1 MIQIDLPTLVKRLNL
16 FSRQALEMAA
26 SECMSQQAAEITVSH
41 VLIQMLAMP
50 RSDLRVIT
58 RQGDIG
64 MEELR
69 QALTVE
75 NYTTARSADSYPAFS
90 PMLVEWLK
98 EGWLLASA
106 EMQHSEL
113 RGGVLLLALL
123 HSPLRYI
130 PPAAARLL
138 TGINR
143 DRLQQD
149 FVQWTQESAE
159 SVVPDADGKVAGTLT
174 DAADTLL
181 ARYAKN
187 MTADARNGRL
197 DPVLCRDYEID
208 LMIDILCRRRK
219 NNPVVVGD
227 AGVGKSALIEG
238 LALRIVAGQ
247 VPDKLKNTDIMTLDL
262 GALQAGASVKGE
274 FEKRFKGLMA
284 EVIFSPVP
292 VILFI
297 DEAHTLIGAGNQQGG
312 LDISNLLKPALA
324 RGELKTIAATTWS
337 EYKKYFEKDAA
348 LSRRFQLVKV
358 SEPNAAEATIILRG
372 LSAVYE
378 QSHGVLID
386 DDALQAAATLSERY
400 LSGRQLPDKAIDVLD
415 TACARVAINLSSP
428 PKQISALTTL
438 SHQQEAE
445 IRQLERELRIG
456 LRTDT
461 SRMTEVL
468 EQYDETLS
476 ALDELEVAW
485 QQQQTLVQEII
496 ALRQQLLG
504 VAEDDV
510 ASLPDADAVEDTPPE
525 AEQDSTD
532 AESADDAG
540 SVQPEET
547 AETVSPVQRLAQLT
561 AELDAL
567 HNDQLLVSPHVDK
580 KQIAAVIA
588 EWTGVPLNRL
598 SQNEMSVITDLPVW
612 LGGTIKGQ
620 DLAIASLHKH
630 LLTARA
636 DLRRPGRPLGA
647 FLLAGPSGVGKTETV
662 LQLAE
667 LLYGGRQYLTTI
679 NMSEFQ
685 EKHTVSRLIGSP
697 PGYVGYGEGGVLT
710 EAIRQKPYS
719 VVLLDEV
726 EKAHPDVLNLFY
738 QAFDKGEMADGEGRL
753 IDCKNIVFFLTSNL
767 GYQVIV
773 EHADDP
779 ETMQEALYPVLADF
793 FKPALLARME
803 VVPYLPLSK
812 ETLATIIAGK
822 LARLDNVLRSRFGAD
837 VIIGPEVTDEIMS
850 RVTRAEN
857 GARMLESVIDGDMLP
872 PLSLLLLQKMAA
884 NTAIA
889 RIRLSAADGAFT
901 ADVEDALPDDAVT
914 PQTEDE
920 TVL

>member
-159 SVVPDADGKVAGTLT
+159 SVVPDADGKGAGTLT

-197 DPVLCRDYEID
+197 DPVLCRDHEID

-219 NNPVVVGD
+219 NNPVVVGE

-284 EVIFSPVP
+284 EVISSPVP

-468 EQYDETLS
+468 VQYDETLT
-476 ALDELEVAW
+476 ALDELEAAW
-485 QQQQTLVQEII
+485 HQQQTLVREII

-504 VAEDDV
+504 VAEDD
-510 ASLPDADAVEDTPPE
+510 AAPLPDADTVEDTQPE
-525 AEQDSTD
+525 SESEQDNTG
-532 AESADDAG
+532 AVPADEADRE
-540 SVQPEET
+540 QPEET
-547 AETVSPVQRLAQLT
+547 AETVSPVLNLTRSVKYSDADRAEIQRQLT
-561 AELDAL
+561 EQYISDYTATWRAGMDNLNIRNFESIGQLTGALEQVISGDQPLQRALTVLRDNTQPGVFSEKLSAKEREEALAEPDY
-567 HNDQLLVSPHVDK
+567 QLLTRLGHEFAPENSTLAVQKDK
-580 KQIAAVIA
+580 ESTMQAVYQQLT
-588 EWTGVPLNRL
+588 ELHRYL
-598 SQNEMSVITDLPVW
+598 
-612 LGGTIKGQ
+612 
-620 DLAIASLHKH
+620 LAIQNAPVPGKSALKAVQLRLDQNSSDPIFATRQMAKRC
-630 LLTARA
+630 LLRSTA
-636 DLRRPGRPLGA
+636 G
-647 FLLAGPSGVGKTETV
+647 
-662 LQLAE
+662 
-667 LLYGGRQYLTTI
+667 
-679 NMSEFQ
+679 
-685 EKHTVSRLIGSP
+685 
-697 PGYVGYGEGGVLT
+697 
-710 EAIRQKPYS
+710 
-719 VVLLDEV
+719 
-726 EKAHPDVLNLFY
+726 
-738 QAFDKGEMADGEGRL
+738 
-753 IDCKNIVFFLTSNL
+753 
-767 GYQVIV
+767 
-773 EHADDP
+773 
-779 ETMQEALYPVLADF
+779 LAD
-793 FKPALLARME
+793 
-803 VVPYLPLSK
+803 
-812 ETLATIIAGK
+812 
-822 LARLDNVLRSRFGAD
+822 
-837 VIIGPEVTDEIMS
+837 
-850 RVTRAEN
+850 
-857 GARMLESVIDGDMLP
+857 
-872 PLSLLLLQKMAA
+872 
-884 NTAIA
+884 
-889 RIRLSAADGAFT
+889 
-901 ADVEDALPDDAVT
+901 
-914 PQTEDE
+914 
-920 TVL
+920 

>member
-159 SVVPDADGKVAGTLT
+159 SVVPDADGKGAGTMT
-174 DAADTLL
+174 DASDTLL

-197 DPVLCRDYEID
+197 DPVLCRDHEID

-219 NNPVVVGD
+219 NNPVVVGE

-284 EVIFSPVP
+284 EVISSPVP

-400 LSGRQLPDKAIDVLD
+400 LSGRQLQPLE
-415 TACARVAINLSSP
+415 TGMQMMRVA
-428 PKQISALTTL
+428 
-438 SHQQEAE
+438 
-445 IRQLERELRIG
+445 
-456 LRTDT
+456 D
-461 SRMTEVL
+461 SRWPESL
-468 EQYDETLS
+468 
-476 ALDELEVAW
+476 
-485 QQQQTLVQEII
+485 QQQQASTQWNEALKTRAQSSPQLRGWLQTRQDLHAFADLVMQREKEGLTLSYIKNVIWQAERGLGQETPVESLLTQYHDARAQKQNTD
-496 ALRQQLLG
+496 ALEKQINERLEGVLSRWLLLKNN
-504 VAEDDV
+504 VM
-510 ASLPDADAVEDTPPE
+510 PE
-525 AEQDSTD
+525 AAT
-532 AESADDAG
+532 G
-540 SVQPEET
+540 TT
-547 AETVSPVQRLAQLT
+547 AE
-561 AELDAL
+561 
-567 HNDQLLVSPHVDK
+567 K
-580 KQIAAVIA
+580 
-588 EWTGVPLNRL
+588 
-598 SQNEMSVITDLPVW
+598 
-612 LGGTIKGQ
+612 
-620 DLAIASLHKH
+620 
-630 LLTARA
+630 
-636 DLRRPGRPLGA
+636 
-647 FLLAGPSGVGKTETV
+647 
-662 LQLAE
+662 
-667 LLYGGRQYLTTI
+667 
-679 NMSEFQ
+679 
-685 EKHTVSRLIGSP
+685 
-697 PGYVGYGEGGVLT
+697 
-710 EAIRQKPYS
+710 
-719 VVLLDEV
+719 
-726 EKAHPDVLNLFY
+726 
-738 QAFDKGEMADGEGRL
+738 
-753 IDCKNIVFFLTSNL
+753 
-767 GYQVIV
+767 
-773 EHADDP
+773 
-779 ETMQEALYPVLADF
+779 
-793 FKPALLARME
+793 
-803 VVPYLPLSK
+803 
-812 ETLATIIAGK
+812 
-822 LARLDNVLRSRFGAD
+822 
-837 VIIGPEVTDEIMS
+837 
-850 RVTRAEN
+850 
-857 GARMLESVIDGDMLP
+857 
-872 PLSLLLLQKMAA
+872 
-884 NTAIA
+884 
-889 RIRLSAADGAFT
+889 
-901 ADVEDALPDDAVT
+901 
-914 PQTEDE
+914 
-920 TVL
+920 

>member
-1 MIQIDLPTLVKRLNL
+1 MIQIDLATLVKRLNP
-16 FSRQALEMAA
+16 FSKQALEMAA
-26 SECMSQQAAEITVSH
+26 SECMSQQASEITVSH
-41 VLIQMLAMP
+41 VLIQMLAIP
-50 RSDLRVIT
+50 RSDLRVIAE
-58 RQGDIG
+58 RADIG
-64 MEELR
+64 TDELR

-75 NYTTARSADSYPAFS
+75 NYATSRAADSYPSFS

-98 EGWLLASA
+98 EAWLLASA
-106 EMQHSEL
+106 EMQQTEL
-113 RGGVLLLALL
+113 RGGILLLALL
-123 HSPLRYI
+123 HTPLRYV
-130 PPAAARLL
+130 PPVAARLL
-138 TGINR
+138 TAINR
-143 DRLQQD
+143 DQLQQD
-149 FVQWTQESAE
+149 FAGWTRESAE
-159 SVVPDADGKVAGTLT
+159 SVVLNADGHVASAT
-174 DAADTLL
+174 ADTGDSLL
-181 ARYAKN
+181 GRYAKN
-187 MTADARNGRL
+187 MTDDARQGRL
-197 DPVLCRDYEID
+197 DPVLCRDNEID

-219 NNPVVVGD
+219 NNPVVVGE

-238 LALRIVAGQ
+238 LALRIVDDR
-247 VPDKLKNTDIMTLDL
+247 VPDKLRDTEIMTLDL

-284 EVIFSPVP
+284 EVIQSPKP

-358 SEPNAAEATIILRG
+358 SEPTAAEATIILRG

-386 DDALQAAATLSERY
+386 DEALQAAATLSERY

-428 PKQISALTTL
+428 PKQISALTTQR
-438 SHQQEAE
+438 HQCEAE

-461 SRMTEVL
+461 SRLTDVL
-468 EQYDETLS
+468 VQYDETLTE
-476 ALDELEVAW
+476 LDELETAW
-485 QQQQTLVQEII
+485 RQQQTLVQEII
-496 ALRQQLLG
+496 SLRKALLEET
-504 VAEDDV
+504 VAEDAATV
-510 ASLPDADAVEDTPPE
+510 AADERV
-525 AEQDSTD
+525 AETTDDSTVATD
-532 AESADDAG
+532 EPAAG
-540 SVQPEET
+540 QPEPEIPP
-547 AETVSPVQRLAQLT
+547 AERLARLT

-567 HNDQLLVSPHVDK
+567 HNTQRLVSPHVDK

-598 SQNEMSVITDLPVW
+598 SQNEMSVITDLPQW
-612 LGGTIKGQ
+612 LGDTIKGQ
-620 DLAIASLHKH
+620 DLAIKHLHKH

-773 EHADDP
+773 DHADDP

-812 ETLATIIAGK
+812 ETLAVIIAGK
-822 LARLDNVLRSRFGAD
+822 LARLDNVLRTRFGAGV
-837 VIIGPEVTDEIMS
+837 VIEPEVTDEIMQ

-857 GARMLESVIDGDMLP
+857 GARMLESVIDGEMLP

-884 NTAIA
+884 NVAIA
-889 RIRLSAADGAFT
+889 RIVLGVADGAFT
-901 ADVEDALPDDAVT
+901 AVVEDAPEDSTDSDALSE
-914 PQTEDE
+914 PETED
-920 TVL
+920 TAVL

>member
-1 MIQIDLPTLVKRLNL
+1 MIQIDLATLVKRLAP
-16 FSRQALEMAA
+16 FAKQALEAAA
-26 SECMSQQAAEITVSH
+26 SECMSQQAAEITVAH
-41 VLIQMLAMP
+41 VLLQMLATP
-50 RSDLRVIT
+50 RSDFRVIAE
-58 RQGDIG
+58 RAEIG
-64 MEELR
+64 ADDLR

-75 NYTTARSADSYPAFS
+75 NYAAARSADSYPSFS

-98 EGWLLASA
+98 EAWLLASA
-106 EMQHSEL
+106 EMQQTEL

-123 HSPLRYI
+123 HSPLRYL

-138 TGINR
+138 TAINR
-143 DRLQQD
+143 DLLRQD
-149 FVQWTQESAE
+149 FAGWTKESAE
-159 SVVPDADGKVAGTLT
+159 SVILNADGQ
-174 DAADTLL
+174 AASAIADTGDTLL

-187 MTADARNGRL
+187 MTDDARQGRL
-197 DPVLCRDYEID
+197 DPVLCRDNEID

-219 NNPVVVGD
+219 NNPVVVGE

-238 LALRIVAGQ
+238 LALRIIAGQ
-247 VPDKLKNTDIMTLDL
+247 VPDKLRNTEIMTLDL

-284 EVIFSPVP
+284 EVIQSPQP

-386 DDALQAAATLSERY
+386 DEALQAAATLSERY

-438 SHQQEAE
+438 RQQCEAE
-445 IRQLERELRIG
+445 IRQLEREIRIG
-456 LRTDT
+456 LRSDT
-461 SRMTEVL
+461 SRLNEVL
-468 EQYDETLS
+468 AQYDETLTELD
-476 ALDELEVAW
+476 ALEAAW
-485 QQQQTLVQEII
+485 RQQQALVQEII
-496 ALRQQLLG
+496 ALRKGLLDETDATG
-504 VAEDDV
+504 NDETATPETEAVGSDDGSV
-510 ASLPDADAVEDTPPE
+510 TAPPE
-525 AEQDSTD
+525 AE
-532 AESADDAG
+532 
-540 SVQPEET
+540 PEI
-547 AETVSPVQRLAQLT
+547 SPAARLAQLT

-567 HNDQLLVSPHVDK
+567 HHTQLLVSPHVDK
-580 KQIAAVIA
+580 KQIASVIA

-598 SQNEMSVITDLPVW
+598 SQNEMSVITDLPQW
-612 LGGTIKGQ
+612 LGDTIKGQ
-620 DLAIASLHKH
+620 ALAIKHLHKH

-753 IDCKNIVFFLTSNL
+753 IDCKNVVFFLTSNL

-773 EHADDP
+773 EHADNP
-779 ETMQEALYPVLADF
+779 EAMQEALYPVLADF

-812 ETLATIIAGK
+812 ETLAVIIAGK
-822 LARLDNVLRSRFGAD
+822 LARLDNVLRARFGAEV
-837 VIIGPEVTDEIMS
+837 VIEPEVTDEIMQ

-857 GARMLESVIDGDMLP
+857 GARMLESVIDGEMLP

-884 NTAIA
+884 NIAIA
-889 RIRLSAADGAFT
+889 RITLGVANGAFT
-901 ADVEDALPDDAVT
+901 ADVEDVPDEDTQPVAE
-914 PQTEDE
+914 TEDE
-920 TVL
+920 AVL

>member
-1 MIQIDLPTLVKRLNL
+1 MIQIDLTTLVKRLNP
-16 FSRQALEMAA
+16 FSKQALEMAA
-26 SECMSQQAAEITVSH
+26 SECMSQQAAEINVAH
-41 VLIQMLAMP
+41 VLIQMLTIP
-50 RSDLRVIT
+50 RSDLRVIAEHADIS
-58 RQGDIG
+58 GD
-64 MEELR
+64 ELR
-69 QALTVE
+69 QTLTVE
-75 NYTTARSADSYPAFS
+75 NYTTSRSADSYPAFS

-98 EGWLLASA
+98 ESWLLASA
-106 EMQHSEL
+106 EMQQTEL

-123 HSPLRYI
+123 HTPLRYV

-138 TGINR
+138 TNINR
-143 DRLQQD
+143 DQLQQD
-149 FVQWTQESAE
+149 FAGWTKASAE
-159 SVVPDADGKVAGTLT
+159 SVVHTDGQSGQHATVAGEE
-174 DAADTLL
+174 TLL

-187 MTADARNGRL
+187 MTEDARNGKL
-197 DPVLCRDYEID
+197 DPVLCRDNEID

-219 NNPVVVGD
+219 NNPVVVGE

-247 VPDKLKNTDIMTLDL
+247 VPDKLRDTNIMTLDL

-284 EVIFSPVP
+284 EVIQSPKQ

-386 DDALQAAATLSERY
+386 DEALQAAATLSERY

-428 PKQISALTTL
+428 PKQISAQTTL
-438 SHQQEAE
+438 SHQCEAE
-445 IRQLERELRIG
+445 MRQLEREIRIG

-461 SRMTEVL
+461 SRLTDVIA
-468 EQYDETLS
+468 QYDETLT
-476 ALDELEVAW
+476 ALDELNAAW
-485 QQQQTLVQEII
+485 QQQQALVQEII
-496 ALRQQLLG
+496 ALRKGLLEEPEIPP
-504 VAEDDV
+504 AEENT
-510 ASLPDADAVEDTPPE
+510 S
-525 AEQDSTD
+525 D
-532 AESADDAG
+532 AENSGDITPQD
-540 SVQPEET
+540 ET
-547 AETVSPVQRLAQLT
+547 ETSGQEGETEPQLSPAERLSQLT

-567 HNDQLLVSPHVDK
+567 HDTQLLVSPHVDK

-598 SQNEMSVITDLPVW
+598 SQNEMSVITDLPQW
-612 LGGTIKGQ
+612 LGDTIKGQ
-620 DLAIASLHKH
+620 NLAIKHLHKH

-773 EHADDP
+773 EYADNP
-779 ETMQEALYPVLADF
+779 EAMKEALYPVLSDF

-803 VVPYLPLSK
+803 VVPYLPLSRD
-812 ETLATIIAGK
+812 TLATIISGK
-822 LARLDNVLRSRFGAD
+822 LARLDNVLRSRFNAEV
-837 VIIGPEVTDEIMS
+837 VIAPAVTDEIMQ

-857 GARMLESVIDGDMLP
+857 GARMLESVIDGEMLP

-884 NTAIA
+884 NAVIT
-889 RIRLSAADGAFT
+889 RISLGVTNGAFT
-901 ADVEDALPDDAVT
+901 ADIEEEMAVSDDTPEPETVEDAAL
-914 PQTEDE
+914 
-920 TVL
+920 

>member
-1 MIQIDLPTLVKRLNL
+1 MIQIDLAALVKRLNP
-16 FSRQALEMAA
+16 FTKQALEMAA
-26 SECMSQQAAEITVSH
+26 SECMSQQSAEITVSH
-41 VLIQMLAMP
+41 VLIQMLAIP

-58 RQGDIG
+58 EQADITVDT
-64 MEELR
+64 LR
-69 QALTVE
+69 QSLTEERYATV
-75 NYTTARSADSYPAFS
+75 RMADGYPAFS

-106 EMQHSEL
+106 EMLHNEL

-123 HSPLRYI
+123 HSPLRYV
-130 PPAAARLL
+130 PPAVARLL
-138 TGINR
+138 TSINR

-149 FVQWTQESAE
+149 FAQWTRESAE
-159 SVVPDADGKVAGTLT
+159 TAMQNADGQTMNTMV
-174 DAADTLL
+174 DTGDSLL

-197 DPVLCRDYEID
+197 DPVLCRDHEID

-219 NNPVVVGD
+219 NNPVVVGE

-284 EVIFSPVP
+284 EVISSPVP

-468 EQYDETLS
+468 VQYDETLA
-476 ALDELEVAW
+476 ALDELEAAW
-485 QQQQTLVQEII
+485 HQQQTLVREII

-504 VAEDDV
+504 V
-510 ASLPDADAVEDTPPE
+510 DAMEDTPSE
-525 AEQDSTD
+525 SEQDNTD
-532 AESADDAG
+532 AESTDDAG
-540 SVQPEET
+540 STQPEET
-547 AETVSPVQRLAQLT
+547 AETVSPVQRLTQLT
-561 AELDAL
+561 AELDTL
-567 HNDQLLVSPHVDK
+567 HNDRLLVSPHVDK

-598 SQNEMSVITDLPVW
+598 SQNEMSVITDLPKW
-612 LGGTIKGQ
+612 LGDTIKGQ

-773 EHADDP
+773 EHAGDP

-822 LARLDNVLRSRFGAD
+822 LTRLDNVLRSRFGAE
-837 VIIGPEVTDEIMS
+837 VIIEPEVTDEIMS

-872 PLSLLLLQKMAA
+872 SLSLLLLQKMAA

-901 ADVEDALPDDAVT
+901 ADVEDAQNDESV
-914 PQTEDE
+914 TEDE
-920 TVL
+920 AVL

>member
-1 MIQIDLPTLVKRLNL
+1 MDEGSLSLPPFTGHDEKSQRNYHLALRGNSLNPMIDAATPLLGMVMRLSTMNSQTMPEHL
-16 FSRQALEMAA
+16 FAQVVTDVQAVEQLLQE
-26 SECMSQQAAEITVSH
+26 QGY
-41 VLIQMLAMP
+41 
-50 RSDLRVIT
+50 DLRVIT

-159 SVVPDADGKVAGTLT
+159 SVVPDADGKGAGTMT
-174 DAADTLL
+174 DASDTLL

-197 DPVLCRDYEID
+197 DPVLCRDHEID

-219 NNPVVVGD
+219 NNPVVVGE

-284 EVIFSPVP
+284 EVISSPVP

-324 RGELKTIAATTWS
+324 RGELKTITATTWS

-461 SRMTEVL
+461 SRMWQQVEKSVL
-468 EQYDETLS
+468 LAPYWLDGHCLS
-476 ALDELEVAW
+476 A
-485 QQQQTLVQEII
+485 QT
-496 ALRQQLLG
+496 ALRLGYKQVADAIRDEVIRFLERLPQLTGLLFNDHTPFISEQTKQWL
-504 VAEDDV
+504 A
-510 ASLPDADAVEDTPPE
+510 ASPDAKVAPVAQIGEE
-525 AEQDSTD
+525 SKAARACFAEQGLEAALRYLDML
-532 AESADDAG
+532 
-540 SVQPEET
+540 PEGDPRDQFHRQYL
-547 AETVSPVQRLAQLT
+547 AAQLT
-561 AELDAL
+561 EEAG
-567 HNDQLLVSPHVDK
+567 LV
-580 KQIAAVIA
+580 
-588 EWTGVPLNRL
+588 
-598 SQNEMSVITDLPVW
+598 
-612 LGGTIKGQ
+612 
-620 DLAIASLHKH
+620 
-630 LLTARA
+630 
-636 DLRRPGRPLGA
+636 
-647 FLLAGPSGVGKTETV
+647 
-662 LQLAE
+662 QLAQQ
-667 LLYGGRQYLTTI
+667 QY
-679 NMSEFQ
+679 
-685 EKHTVSRLIGSP
+685 
-697 PGYVGYGEGGVLT
+697 
-710 EAIRQKPYS
+710 
-719 VVLLDEV
+719 
-726 EKAHPDVLNLFY
+726 
-738 QAFDKGEMADGEGRL
+738 
-753 IDCKNIVFFLTSNL
+753 
-767 GYQVIV
+767 
-773 EHADDP
+773 
-779 ETMQEALYPVLADF
+779 
-793 FKPALLARME
+793 
-803 VVPYLPLSK
+803 
-812 ETLATIIAGK
+812 
-822 LARLDNVLRSRFGAD
+822 
-837 VIIGPEVTDEIMS
+837 
-850 RVTRAEN
+850 
-857 GARMLESVIDGDMLP
+857 RMLFRMGLQMMVADWEP
-872 PLSLLLLQKMAA
+872 SLLEQLEQK
-884 NTAIA
+884 
-889 RIRLSAADGAFT
+889 FT
-901 ADVEDALPDDAVT
+901 AE
-914 PQTEDE
+914 Q
-920 TVL
+920 

>member
-1 MIQIDLPTLVKRLNL
+1 MIQIDLPALVKRLNL
-16 FSRQALEMAA
+16 FSRQSLEMAA

-41 VLIQMLAMP
+41 VLMQMLAMP

-58 RQGDIG
+58 RQSDIG

-75 NYTTARSADSYPAFS
+75 KYPTARSADSYPAFS

-98 EGWLLASA
+98 ESWLLASA

-149 FVQWTQESAE
+149 FAQWTLESAE
-159 SVVPDADGKVAGTLT
+159 SVVPDTEGKGAGTLT
-174 DAADTLL
+174 DAADSLL

-197 DPVLCRDYEID
+197 DPVLCHDHEID

-219 NNPVVVGD
+219 NNPVVVGE

-238 LALRIVAGQ
+238 LALRIVADQ

-284 EVIFSPVP
+284 EVISSPVP

-428 PKQISALTTL
+428 PKRISALTTL

-445 IRQLERELRIG
+445 IRQLKRELRIG

-461 SRMTEVL
+461 SRMTGVL
-468 EQYDETLS
+468 EQYDETLT
-476 ALDELEVAW
+476 ALDELEAAW
-485 QQQQTLVQEII
+485 HQQQALVREII

-504 VAEDDV
+504 VAEDNA
-510 ASLPDADAVEDTPPE
+510 ASLSDADAVEDTPSE
-525 AEQDSTD
+525 SEQDNIGV
-532 AESADDAG
+532 APADEAG
-540 SVQPEET
+540 SAQPEET

-561 AELDAL
+561 AQLDAL

-612 LGGTIKGQ
+612 LGDTIKGQ

-822 LARLDNVLRSRFGAD
+822 LARLDNVLRSRFGAE
-837 VIIGPEVTDEIMS
+837 VIIEPEVTDEIMS

-889 RIRLSAADGAFT
+889 RIRLSATDGAFT
-901 ADVEDALPDDAVT
+901 ADVEDVRDDESVTEDDAV
-914 PQTEDE
+914 
-920 TVL
+920 L

>member
-1 MIQIDLPTLVKRLNL
+1 
-16 FSRQALEMAA
+16 
-26 SECMSQQAAEITVSH
+26 
-41 VLIQMLAMP
+41 
-50 RSDLRVIT
+50 
-58 RQGDIG
+58 
-64 MEELR
+64 
-69 QALTVE
+69 
-75 NYTTARSADSYPAFS
+75 
-90 PMLVEWLK
+90 
-98 EGWLLASA
+98 
-106 EMQHSEL
+106 MQHSEL

-197 DPVLCRDYEID
+197 DPVLCRDHEID

-219 NNPVVVGD
+219 NNPVVVGE

-284 EVIFSPVP
+284 EVISSPVP

-456 LRTDT
+456 LRTNLLIIGQGT
-461 SRMTEVL
+461 I
-468 EQYDETLS
+468 
-476 ALDELEVAW
+476 
-485 QQQQTLVQEII
+485 QTVHGDNPVTGNGKQIRAGI
-496 ALRQQLLG
+496 ADGNTGLTTVHHWHHSGGQRTVCG
-504 VAEDDV
+504 HHA
-510 ASLPDADAVEDTPPE
+510 
-525 AEQDSTD
+525 
-532 AESADDAG
+532 AG
-540 SVQPEET
+540 
-547 AETVSPVQRLAQLT
+547 
-561 AELDAL
+561 
-567 HNDQLLVSPHVDK
+567 K
-580 KQIAAVIA
+580 KQAAEYYCRIIFSHRLFPPCINA
-588 EWTGVPLNRL
+588 ECAYP
-598 SQNEMSVITDLPVW
+598 
-612 LGGTIKGQ
+612 
-620 DLAIASLHKH
+620 A
-630 LLTARA
+630 
-636 DLRRPGRPLGA
+636 
-647 FLLAGPSGVGKTETV
+647 
-662 LQLAE
+662 
-667 LLYGGRQYLTTI
+667 
-679 NMSEFQ
+679 
-685 EKHTVSRLIGSP
+685 
-697 PGYVGYGEGGVLT
+697 
-710 EAIRQKPYS
+710 YS
-719 VVLLDEV
+719 S
-726 EKAHPDVLNLFY
+726 
-738 QAFDKGEMADGEGRL
+738 
-753 IDCKNIVFFLTSNL
+753 T
-767 GYQVIV
+767 
-773 EHADDP
+773 
-779 ETMQEALYPVLADF
+779 
-793 FKPALLARME
+793 
-803 VVPYLPLSK
+803 
-812 ETLATIIAGK
+812 K
-822 LARLDNVLRSRFGAD
+822 L
-837 VIIGPEVTDEIMS
+837 
-850 RVTRAEN
+850 
-857 GARMLESVIDGDMLP
+857 
-872 PLSLLLLQKMAA
+872 
-884 NTAIA
+884 
-889 RIRLSAADGAFT
+889 
-901 ADVEDALPDDAVT
+901 
-914 PQTEDE
+914 
-920 TVL
+920 

>member
-1 MIQIDLPTLVKRLNL
+1 MIQIDLATLVKRLNP
-16 FSRQALEMAA
+16 FSKQALEMAA
-26 SECMSQQAAEITVSH
+26 SECMGQQAAEITVSH
-41 VLIQMLAMP
+41 VLIQMLAIP

-58 RQGDIG
+58 ERADIG
-64 MEELR
+64 TDELR

-75 NYTTARSADSYPAFS
+75 NYATSRAADSYPSFS

-98 EGWLLASA
+98 EAWLLASA
-106 EMQHSEL
+106 EMQQTEL

-123 HSPLRYI
+123 HTPLRYV
-130 PPAAARLL
+130 PPVAARLL
-138 TGINR
+138 TAINR
-143 DRLQQD
+143 DQLRQD
-149 FVQWTQESAE
+149 FAGWTKESAE
-159 SVVPDADGKVAGTLT
+159 SVVLNADGQIASAT
-174 DAADTLL
+174 ADTGDSLL

-187 MTADARNGRL
+187 MTEDARQGRL
-197 DPVLCRDYEID
+197 DPVLCRDNEID

-219 NNPVVVGD
+219 NNPVVVGE

-238 LALRIVAGQ
+238 LALRIVDDR
-247 VPDKLKNTDIMTLDL
+247 VPDKLRDTEIMTLDL

-284 EVIFSPVP
+284 EVIQSPKP

-358 SEPNAAEATIILRG
+358 SEPTAAEATIILRG

-386 DDALQAAATLSERY
+386 DEALQAAATLSERY

-438 SHQQEAE
+438 RHQCEAE
-445 IRQLERELRIG
+445 IHQLERELRIG

-461 SRMTEVL
+461 SRLTDVL
-468 EQYDETLS
+468 VQYDETLTE
-476 ALDELEVAW
+476 LDELETAW
-485 QQQQTLVQEII
+485 RQQQTLVQEII
-496 ALRQQLLG
+496 ALRKALLEKTVAADER
-504 VAEDDV
+504 VAETTD
-510 ASLPDADAVEDTPPE
+510 
-525 AEQDSTD
+525 DSTVATD
-532 AESADDAG
+532 EPAAG
-540 SVQPEET
+540 QPEPEIPP
-547 AETVSPVQRLAQLT
+547 AERLAQLT

-567 HNDQLLVSPHVDK
+567 HNTQRLVSPHVDK

-598 SQNEMSVITDLPVW
+598 SQNEMSVITDLPQW
-612 LGGTIKGQ
+612 LGDTIKGQ
-620 DLAIASLHKH
+620 DLAIKHLHKH

-773 EHADDP
+773 DHADDP

-812 ETLATIIAGK
+812 ETLAVIIAGK
-822 LARLDNVLRSRFGAD
+822 LARLDNVLRTRFGAEV
-837 VIIGPEVTDEIMS
+837 VIEPEVTDEIMQ

-857 GARMLESVIDGDMLP
+857 GARMLESVIDGEMLP

-884 NTAIA
+884 NVAIA
-889 RIRLSAADGAFT
+889 RIVLGVADGAFT
-901 ADVEDALPDDAVT
+901 AVVEDAPEDSADSDALSE
-914 PQTEDE
+914 PETEDAA
-920 TVL
+920 VL

>member
-1 MIQIDLPTLVKRLNL
+1 MIQIDLSTLVKRLNP
-16 FSRQALEMAA
+16 FAKQALEMAA

-41 VLIQMLAMP
+41 VLIQMLAIP

-58 RQGDIG
+58 ERAGI
-64 MEELR
+64 EVEALR
-69 QALTVE
+69 QTLTVE
-75 NYTTARSADSYPAFS
+75 NYASTRSADSYPSFS

-98 EGWLLASA
+98 ESWLLASA
-106 EMQHSEL
+106 EMQQNEL

-123 HSPLRYI
+123 HSPLRYVL
-130 PPAAARLL
+130 PATAQLL
-138 TGINR
+138 TTINR
-143 DRLQQD
+143 DQLQQD
-149 FVQWTQESAE
+149 FAGWTKESAE
-159 SVVPDADGKVAGTLT
+159 SVVLTEGQSGQHAAIAGEE
-174 DAADTLL
+174 TLL
-181 ARYAKN
+181 GRYAKN
-187 MTADARNGRL
+187 MTEDARNGRL
-197 DPVLCRDYEID
+197 DPVLCRDNEID

-219 NNPVVVGD
+219 NNPVVVGE

-238 LALRIVAGQ
+238 LALRIIAGQ
-247 VPDKLKNTDIMTLDL
+247 VPDKLRDTEIMTLDL

-284 EVIFSPVP
+284 EVIQSPKP

-378 QSHGVLID
+378 QSHSMLID
-386 DDALQAAATLSERY
+386 DDALQAASTLSERY

-428 PKQISALTTL
+428 PKQISALTT
-438 SHQQEAE
+438 QCRQCEAE
-445 IRQLERELRIG
+445 TRQLEREIRIG
-456 LRTDT
+456 LRSDT
-461 SRMTEVL
+461 TRLDDVHAQYEAAQTEL
-468 EQYDETLS
+468 Q
-476 ALDELEVAW
+476 ALDAAW
-485 QQQQTLVQEII
+485 RQQQALVQEII
-496 ALRQQLLG
+496 ALRKGLLEEAG
-504 VAEDDV
+504 AADNGEI
-510 ASLPDADAVEDTPPE
+510 ADAT
-525 AEQDSTD
+525 DSDGLT
-532 AESADDAG
+532 ANES
-540 SVQPEET
+540 VTEQPETEIT
-547 AETVSPVQRLAQLT
+547 LAERLAQLT
-561 AELDAL
+561 TELDAL
-567 HNDQLLVSPHVDK
+567 HNTQLLVSPHVDK

-598 SQNEMSVITDLPVW
+598 SQNEMSVITDLPQW
-612 LGGTIKGQ
+612 IGDTIKGQ
-620 DLAIASLHKH
+620 DLAIKHLHKH

-738 QAFDKGEMADGEGRL
+738 QAFDKGEMADGEGRV

-773 EHADDP
+773 EYADNPD
-779 ETMQEALYPVLADF
+779 EMHDALYPVLADF
-793 FKPALLARME
+793 FKPALLARIE
-803 VVPYLPLSK
+803 VVPYLPLSRD
-812 ETLATIIAGK
+812 TLATIIAGK
-822 LARLDNVLRSRFGAD
+822 LARLDNVLRTRFNAEV
-837 VIIGPEVTDEIMS
+837 VIAPVVTDEIMQ

-857 GARMLESVIDGDMLP
+857 GARMLESVIDGEMLP

-884 NTAIA
+884 NAVIT
-889 RIRLSAADGAFT
+889 RISLGVTDGAFT
-901 ADVEDALPDDAVT
+901 ADIEEEMSASNNVPEDTAL
-914 PQTEDE
+914 
-920 TVL
+920 

>member
-1 MIQIDLPTLVKRLNL
+1 MIQIDLTTLVKRLNP
-16 FSRQALEMAA
+16 FSKQALEMAA
-26 SECMSQQAAEITVSH
+26 SECMSQQAAEINVAH
-41 VLIQMLAMP
+41 VLIQMLTIP
-50 RSDLRVIT
+50 RSDLRVIAEHADIS
-58 RQGDIG
+58 GD
-64 MEELR
+64 ELR
-69 QALTVE
+69 QTLTVE
-75 NYTTARSADSYPAFS
+75 NYTTSRSADSYPAFS

-98 EGWLLASA
+98 ESWLLASA
-106 EMQHSEL
+106 EMQQTEL

-123 HSPLRYI
+123 HTPLRYV

-138 TGINR
+138 TNINR
-143 DRLQQD
+143 DQLQQD
-149 FVQWTQESAE
+149 FAGWTKASAE
-159 SVVPDADGKVAGTLT
+159 SVVLTDGQSGQHATVAGEE
-174 DAADTLL
+174 TLL

-187 MTADARNGRL
+187 MTEDARNGKL
-197 DPVLCRDYEID
+197 DPVLCRDNEID

-219 NNPVVVGD
+219 NNPVVVGE

-247 VPDKLKNTDIMTLDL
+247 VPDKLRDTNIMTLDL

-284 EVIFSPVP
+284 EVIQSPKQ

-386 DDALQAAATLSERY
+386 DEALQAAATLSERY

-438 SHQQEAE
+438 SHQCEAKM
-445 IRQLERELRIG
+445 RQLEREIRIG

-461 SRMTEVL
+461 SRLTDVIA
-468 EQYDETLS
+468 QYDETLT
-476 ALDELEVAW
+476 ALDELNAAW
-485 QQQQTLVQEII
+485 QQQQALVQEII
-496 ALRQQLLG
+496 ALRKGLLEEPKIPP
-504 VAEDDV
+504 AEENT
-510 ASLPDADAVEDTPPE
+510 S
-525 AEQDSTD
+525 D
-532 AESADDAG
+532 AENSGDITPQD
-540 SVQPEET
+540 ET
-547 AETVSPVQRLAQLT
+547 ETSGQEGETEPQLSPAERLSQLT

-567 HNDQLLVSPHVDK
+567 HDTQLLVSPHVDK

-598 SQNEMSVITDLPVW
+598 SQNEMSVITDLPQW
-612 LGGTIKGQ
+612 LGDTIKGQ
-620 DLAIASLHKH
+620 NLAIKHLHKH

-773 EHADDP
+773 EYADNP
-779 ETMQEALYPVLADF
+779 EAMKEALYPVLSDF

-803 VVPYLPLSK
+803 VVPYLPLSRD
-812 ETLATIIAGK
+812 TLATIISGK
-822 LARLDNVLRSRFGAD
+822 LARLDNVLRSRFNAEV
-837 VIIGPEVTDEIMS
+837 VIAPAVTDEIMQ

-857 GARMLESVIDGDMLP
+857 GARMLESVIDGEMLP

-884 NTAIA
+884 NAVIT
-889 RIRLSAADGAFT
+889 RISLGVTNGAFT
-901 ADVEDALPDDAVT
+901 ADIEEEMAVSDDTPEPETVEDAAL
-914 PQTEDE
+914 
-920 TVL
+920 

>member
-1 MIQIDLPTLVKRLNL
+1 MIQINLASLVKHLNP
-16 FSRQALEMAA
+16 FSRQALEAA
-26 SECMSQQAAEITVSH
+26 AAECMSQQATEITVAH
-41 VLIQMLAMP
+41 VLLQMLASV
-50 RSDLRVIT
+50 RSDLRVIVDRAEIDT
-58 RQGDIG
+58 N
-64 MEELR
+64 ELR

-75 NYTTARSADSYPAFS
+75 NYATARTADSYPAFS

-106 EMQHSEL
+106 EMQHNEL
-113 RGGVLLLALL
+113 RGGVMLLALL
-123 HSPLRYI
+123 HSPLRYV
-130 PPAAARLL
+130 PPAAARQL

-149 FVQWTQESAE
+149 FAQWTQESAE
-159 SVVPDADGKVAGTLT
+159 TAMQNADGQSVRT
-174 DAADTLL
+174 AADTGDGLL
-181 ARYAKN
+181 SRYTKN
-187 MTADARNGRL
+187 MTADAHNGRL
-197 DPVLCRDYEID
+197 DPVLCRDHEID

-219 NNPVVVGD
+219 NNPVVVGE

-238 LALRIVAGQ
+238 LALSIVAGQ

-284 EVIFSPVP
+284 EVIQSPKP

-378 QSHGVLID
+378 HSHCVLID
-386 DDALQAAATLSERY
+386 DDALQAAATLSDRY

-428 PKQISALTTL
+428 PKQISALTAL
-438 SHQQEAE
+438 SHQYEAE
-445 IRQLERELRIG
+445 IRQLEREIRIG

-468 EQYDETLS
+468 VQYDETLVE
-476 ALDELEVAW
+476 LDELETAW
-485 QQQQTLVQEII
+485 HQQQVLVQEII
-496 ALRQQLLG
+496 ALRRKLLG
-504 VAEDDV
+504 EMDGNVD
-510 ASLPDADAVEDTPPE
+510 SLPDADIVQSD
-525 AEQDSTD
+525 DSEGTL
-532 AESADDAG
+532 
-540 SVQPEET
+540 PEENVDT
-547 AETVSPVQRLAQLT
+547 VLPADAVSPVERLAQFT

-567 HNDQLLVSPHVDK
+567 HNTQLLVSPHVDK

-598 SQNEMSVITDLPVW
+598 SQNEMSVITDLPTW
-612 LGGTIKGQ
+612 LGDTIKGQ
-620 DLAIASLHKH
+620 NLAIASLHKH

-779 ETMQEALYPVLADF
+779 ETLQEVLYPVLADF

-812 ETLATIIAGK
+812 TTLATIIAGK
-822 LARLDNVLRSRFGAD
+822 LARLDNVLRSRFGAEV
-837 VIIGPEVTDEIMS
+837 VIEPEVTDEIMS

-889 RIRLSAADGAFT
+889 RICLSAADGTFT
-901 ADVEDALPDDAVT
+901 ADVEDALPDDTAT
-914 PQTEDE
+914 LQTVDE

>member
-1 MIQIDLPTLVKRLNL
+1 
-16 FSRQALEMAA
+16 
-26 SECMSQQAAEITVSH
+26 
-41 VLIQMLAMP
+41 
-50 RSDLRVIT
+50 
-58 RQGDIG
+58 
-64 MEELR
+64 
-69 QALTVE
+69 
-75 NYTTARSADSYPAFS
+75 
-90 PMLVEWLK
+90 
-98 EGWLLASA
+98 
-106 EMQHSEL
+106 
-113 RGGVLLLALL
+113 
-123 HSPLRYI
+123 
-130 PPAAARLL
+130 
-138 TGINR
+138 
-143 DRLQQD
+143 
-149 FVQWTQESAE
+149 
-159 SVVPDADGKVAGTLT
+159 
-174 DAADTLL
+174 
-181 ARYAKN
+181 
-187 MTADARNGRL
+187 
-197 DPVLCRDYEID
+197 
-208 LMIDILCRRRK
+208 
-219 NNPVVVGD
+219 
-227 AGVGKSALIEG
+227 
-238 LALRIVAGQ
+238 
-247 VPDKLKNTDIMTLDL
+247 
-262 GALQAGASVKGE
+262 
-274 FEKRFKGLMA
+274 MA
-284 EVIFSPVP
+284 EVISSPVP

-468 EQYDETLS
+468 VQYDETLT
-476 ALDELEVAW
+476 ALDELEAAW
-485 QQQQTLVQEII
+485 HQQQTLVREII

-504 VAEDDV
+504 VAEDD
-510 ASLPDADAVEDTPPE
+510 AAPLPDADTVEDTQPE
-525 AEQDSTD
+525 SESEQDNTG
-532 AESADDAG
+532 AVPADEADRE
-540 SVQPEET
+540 QPEET

-567 HNDQLLVSPHVDK
+567 HNDRLLVSPHVDK

-598 SQNEMSVITDLPVW
+598 SQNEMSVITDLTKW
-612 LGGTIKGQ
+612 LGDTIKGQ

-667 LLYGGRQYLTTI
+667 LLYGGHQYLTTI

-779 ETMQEALYPVLADF
+779 ETMQEVLYPVLADF

-822 LARLDNVLRSRFGAD
+822 LARLDNVLCSRFGAEV
-837 VIIGPEVTDEIMS
+837 VIEPEVTDEIMS

-889 RIRLSAADGAFT
+889 RIRLSAVDGAFT
-901 ADVEDALPDDAVT
+901 ADVEDALDDESV
-914 PQTEDE
+914 TEDE
-920 TVL
+920 PVL